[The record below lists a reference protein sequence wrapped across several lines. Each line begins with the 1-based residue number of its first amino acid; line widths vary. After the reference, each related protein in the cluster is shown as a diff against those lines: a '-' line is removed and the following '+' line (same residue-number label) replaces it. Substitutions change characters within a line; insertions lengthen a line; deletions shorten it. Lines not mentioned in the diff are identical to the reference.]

1 MVTVI
6 INHFN
11 ILNYNMT
18 TTETKQVKKRQLS
31 PEQIEKMRLGRI
43 AKAKERKEKREKD
56 KELTK
61 QAIQQQKERIELLNI
76 TKKKKAEIKRRL
88 AEVKKGSK
96 PMEEV
101 EEIINQYDPTG
112 DEVHQLAPQGREAE
126 EEEVEEVDTG
136 EEGLRLE
143 IEKYE
148 EEQKE
153 KEEEERKLLVEKV
166 KNIKEAEQ
174 LKIKKL
180 EEESN
185 KFENE
190 YKAVVNKILE
200 SLPNNAKKY
209 FKMETDNFDPKLSVE
224 VNIENMISNLNQK
237 IENNIKTVENVKD
250 TLEEIEIKKKPVGP
264 RWGHVEHVQKGKE
277 SSEDLSL
284 KLQKKIVKSKLED
297 LYKLR

>member
-1 MVTVI
+1 
-6 INHFN
+6 
-11 ILNYNMT
+11 MT
-18 TTETKQVKKRQLS
+18 TTETKQVHRGGATSKHPQGAKKRQLS

-126 EEEVEEVDTG
+126 EEEVEEVEKVDTG

-250 TLEEIEIKKKPVGP
+250 TLEEIEIKKKPVVD
-264 RWGHVEHVQKGKE
+264 VEHVQKGKE

>member
-1 MVTVI
+1 
-6 INHFN
+6 
-11 ILNYNMT
+11 MT

-126 EEEVEEVDTG
+126 EEAEVEEVDTG

-277 SSEDLSL
+277 SPEDLSL

>member
-1 MVTVI
+1 
-6 INHFN
+6 
-11 ILNYNMT
+11 MT

-31 PEQIEKMRLGRI
+31 PEQLEKMRLGRI
-43 AKAKERKEKREKD
+43 AKAKERKEKREKE

-101 EEIINQYDPTG
+101 EEIINQYDPEADADTG
-112 DEVHQLAPQGREAE
+112 GEAHQLAPQGRGAVHDEGIEPEGLAE
-126 EEEVEEVDTG
+126 DEES
-136 EEGLRLE
+136 LRLE
-143 IEKYE
+143 IEKFE

-153 KEEEERKLLVEKV
+153 KEEHERKLLVEKV
-166 KNIKEAEQ
+166 KNIKEAEE

-180 EEESN
+180 EEETN
-185 KFENE
+185 KYENE
-190 YKAVVNKILE
+190 YKAVVNKILD

-209 FKMETDNFDPKLSVE
+209 FKMETDNFDPKLSVD
-224 VNIENMISNLNQK
+224 VNIQNMISNLNEK
-237 IENNIKTVENVKD
+237 IENNIKTVENVKE
-250 TLEEIEIKKKPVGP
+250 TLEEIEDKSKPVQD
-264 RWGHVEHVQKGKE
+264 VEHIQKGHE
-277 SSEDLSL
+277 SPDEVTLRV
-284 KLQKKIVKSKLED
+284 QKKIVKSKLED

>member
-1 MVTVI
+1 
-6 INHFN
+6 
-11 ILNYNMT
+11 MT

>member
-1 MVTVI
+1 
-6 INHFN
+6 
-11 ILNYNMT
+11 MT

-31 PEQIEKMRLGRI
+31 PEQLEKMRLGRI
-43 AKAKERKEKREKD
+43 AKAKERKEKREKE

-101 EEIINQYDPTG
+101 EEIINQYDPEADADAEGAVHDDTG
-112 DEVHQLAPQGREAE
+112 GEAHQLAPQGRGIEPEGLAE
-126 EEEVEEVDTG
+126 DEES
-136 EEGLRLE
+136 LRLE
-143 IEKYE
+143 IEKFE

-153 KEEEERKLLVEKV
+153 KEEHERKLLVEKV
-166 KNIKEAEQ
+166 KNIKEAEE

-180 EEESN
+180 EEETN
-185 KFENE
+185 KYENE
-190 YKAVVNKILE
+190 YKAVVNKILD

-209 FKMETDNFDPKLSVE
+209 FKMETDNFDPKLSVD
-224 VNIENMISNLNQK
+224 VNIQNMISNLNEK
-237 IENNIKTVENVKD
+237 IENNIKTVENVKE
-250 TLEEIEIKKKPVGP
+250 TLEEIEDKSKPVQD
-264 RWGHVEHVQKGKE
+264 VEHIQKGHE
-277 SSEDLSL
+277 SPDEVTLRV
-284 KLQKKIVKSKLED
+284 QKKIVKSKLED

>member
-1 MVTVI
+1 
-6 INHFN
+6 
-11 ILNYNMT
+11 MT

-112 DEVHQLAPQGREAE
+112 DEVHQLAPQGREADTGGE
-126 EEEVEEVDTG
+126 AHQLAPQGREVEEVENVDTG

-277 SSEDLSL
+277 SPEDLSL